1 MATQG
6 QDQNDQDQRAGGY
19 GGSTGGQN
27 PAKESDSQDGSSA
40 AGREGPITS
49 PVDGD
54 EALGNRTG
62 GYGGNPSSVEE
73 PETGQ
78 PD

>member
-1 MATQG
+1 MAEQN
-6 QDQNDQDQRAGGY
+6 QNDQDQRTGGY
-19 GGSTGGQN
+19 GGSSGGQDLEQG
-27 PAKESDSQDGSSA
+27 ASRQEGSSA
-40 AGREGPITS
+40 AGREGLVNTPL
-49 PVDGD
+49 DGD

-73 PETGQ
+73 ESTSDQ